1 MCRGRR
7 LAVTGRLA
15 VAGGEG
21 EIVRGCCL
29 DPQVWLHIECGPEL
43 GREQMTSSVRVEE
56 LVSAGG
62 VVFRNNGN
70 GPEVV
75 LCGKW
80 MPRRLWALPKGTPE
94 REETREQT
102 ALREVNEETGL
113 EVRTQCFIDSIQ
125 YWFVRPQDGVRCHKT
140 VLYYLMDSVGGDT
153 SLHDNEFDE
162 VRWFSVD
169 DALKTM
175 SYGNEAEVVKKGLTM
190 ALRG

>member
-1 MCRGRR
+1 MN
-7 LAVTGRLA
+7 
-15 VAGGEG
+15 
-21 EIVRGCCL
+21 
-29 DPQVWLHIECGPEL
+29 
-43 GREQMTSSVRVEE
+43 SKVRVEE

>member
-1 MCRGRR
+1 MSK
-7 LAVTGRLA
+7 V
-15 VAGGEG
+15 
-21 EIVRGCCL
+21 
-29 DPQVWLHIECGPEL
+29 
-43 GREQMTSSVRVEE
+43 SVEE

-62 VVFRNNGN
+62 VVFRNNGDS
-70 GPEVV
+70 PEVV

-94 REETREQT
+94 RGETREQT

-113 EVRTQCFIDSIQ
+113 QVQTQCFIDSIQ
-125 YWFVRPQDGVRCHKT
+125 YWFVRPYDGVRCHKK
-140 VLYYLMDSVGGDT
+140 VLYYLMDSIGGDT

-175 SYGNEAEVVKKGLTM
+175 SYGNEAEVVKKGLSM

>member
-1 MCRGRR
+1 
-7 LAVTGRLA
+7 
-15 VAGGEG
+15 
-21 EIVRGCCL
+21 
-29 DPQVWLHIECGPEL
+29 
-43 GREQMTSSVRVEE
+43 MTSSVRVEE

-62 VVFRNNGN
+62 GVFRNNGS
-70 GPEVV
+70 GPEVI

-80 MPRRLWALPKGTPE
+80 IPRRLWALPKGTPE
-94 REETREQT
+94 RGETREQT

-113 EVRTQCFIDSIQ
+113 QVRTQCFIGSIQ
-125 YWFVRPQDGVRCHKT
+125 YWFVRPHDGVRCHKT

-175 SYGNEAEVVKKGLTM
+175 SYGNEAEVVKKGLSM